1 MSGGA
6 LIGDQMILEELY
18 DETYTPTE
26 QEILEYA
33 REIGIDPSNEPEL
46 LWLAREGIV
55 APLPPEWKPC
65 QDVTSDIYYFN
76 FSTGQSIWEHPCDE
90 HYRNLVAQ
98 ERKRALNATGGAGVK
113 NDKEKK
119 KKKKKIKKDKKKE
132 PLEPLS
138 SVLGS
143 QMSPLGSLAPLRGLD
158 APGLVSPPGSAPAL
172 RRPLGSSGELEPIK
186 THFEGPRGSGVSR
199 FWATKQ
205 EEKVSFNLPDF
216 DYEDDNDDGKST
228 DIEPSPRG
236 SDRLLKN
243 IHLDLDAL
251 GGGLHYEESVAS
263 GEVLAEERT
272 EPELQD
278 LAHSVEHS
286 PEPPSQQSSKDSLR
300 GRRLSSL
307 SRDHVSVE
315 EAGPDSPESES
326 EKANE
331 RGESREKDVPR
342 DGGGGEDAPGGTE
355 EVRSEESDGR
365 RSGRDEGN
373 RLEVAQTESQGVEK
387 EERTTASG
395 RASEGSGRSSPSQEA
410 QLRQNQGS
418 PGRGED
424 SSAKEKQ
431 DCEGSIGSVA
441 EDSFASDHHGAGE
454 AGAGGVES
462 EMAEVVE
469 EDEEEESGGGKDG
482 EGDGETGGAEPD
494 EGPDPPDAHGGAG
507 DSGRGAGE
515 ACENGLGPGETP
527 DPGGRKP
534 SGQTKTVTSR
544 PPPSAEGSEA
554 SKKTDD
560 ASCFREVKDTSD
572 LSGSVGSS
580 KKDDKDES
588 KEEQKKEASKSK
600 RAETA
605 RGHLQGKGRDSASSH
620 QVDRLVLHQ
629 TSPSSSLSNVPP
641 LEQDVGLHLKTGTP
655 AGLQRPET
663 SRGRQGRTCGPR
675 LRETESPSPSRE
687 SPAEDESSRRDSQS
701 AARSGRRREECDLE
715 ERSPSEAGEG
725 ESGEERREV
734 LMADREV
741 AEERERLK
749 EAKERRLRLLR
760 EELRREEEEEER
772 KLREEAEERLRDLR
786 RRLLSKRN
794 EEETRLSQE
803 SESLLRELRE
813 SAQQERE
820 RQRSKLRD
828 ESKVLLNE
836 LSDTLEAERAA
847 ERERLEA
854 KKMQDVE
861 RLKAEFEEELHAE
874 RTRLQKEREAKLSSL
889 KNQVKI
895 TERRP
900 GHVSSR
906 SEEHLEGYQQE
917 LTDIL
922 QELREDVQ
930 QDHERKLEQLRD
942 EHRRELKSMREKYLD
957 EETAQRDRLSSAVQE
972 DRERLQASHAVQLEK
987 LRLQHDTEFQKLQ
1000 LMHSRKDFPCCLLQQ
1015 ESEMQ
1020 ELGDQLELRAKEL
1033 KSQEAVLQAQAVE
1046 LKTRGTKL
1054 LGEETEL
1061 GRQSETLPR
1070 LLQER
1075 DWLKKELEGALEA
1088 QHQARAL
1095 AQMARE
1101 ERDAAKGDEGR
1112 LRAQRDRAM
1121 EESRRARAEKEQL
1134 ESRVSLLQERCEL
1147 LARRVSEAA
1156 PSSRSES
1163 KQDGKRAAEATA
1175 SPPASRD
1182 SPLHVVDL
1190 DEPPP
1195 SASDS
1200 PSSID
1205 EFKRYISSHGASI
1218 QKTKLFL
1225 ERESSRLVERQ
1236 AALRMAQSG
1245 SSLVADQEGAP
1256 AEDVLRS
1263 LQQEAETLMERQQT
1277 VQRGN
1282 SLLQKQEEQLQEL
1295 INSVAEELGENSAF
1309 EDLPR
1314 APGEKKVTFDVTES
1328 DLSSSV
1334 GPPVQRALAES
1345 LLHITAQLNSVLS
1358 ALVSLTPRHC
1368 ASPYAS
1374 FPAPSAQPRS
1384 DPAAHAAAGQH
1395 PPAWSWAPHG
1405 SAAAAPL
1412 YSTPITS
1419 ELRPSQELMSSRWSQ
1434 MFPAAAD
1441 AIPTIPTARQA
1452 SSYTL
1457 YTPTRSAEADSQ
1469 RLQGLIDGNK
1479 KWLEMRKKDASTPLF
1494 TRYQVPP
1501 PESGL
1506 VQLGLGDNNQIRV
1519 YHY

>member
-286 PEPPSQQSSKDSLR
+286 PEPPSQQ
-300 GRRLSSL
+300 
-307 SRDHVSVE
+307 
-315 EAGPDSPESES
+315 
-326 EKANE
+326 
-331 RGESREKDVPR
+331 
-342 DGGGGEDAPGGTE
+342 
-355 EVRSEESDGR
+355 
-365 RSGRDEGN
+365 
-373 RLEVAQTESQGVEK
+373 
-387 EERTTASG
+387 
-395 RASEGSGRSSPSQEA
+395 
-410 QLRQNQGS
+410 
-418 PGRGED
+418 
-424 SSAKEKQ
+424 
-431 DCEGSIGSVA
+431 
-441 EDSFASDHHGAGE
+441 
-454 AGAGGVES
+454 
-462 EMAEVVE
+462 
-469 EDEEEESGGGKDG
+469 
-482 EGDGETGGAEPD
+482 
-494 EGPDPPDAHGGAG
+494 
-507 DSGRGAGE
+507 
-515 ACENGLGPGETP
+515 
-527 DPGGRKP
+527 
-534 SGQTKTVTSR
+534 
-544 PPPSAEGSEA
+544 GSEA

-1000 LMHSRKDFPCCLLQQ
+1000 LMHSRK

-1434 MFPAAAD
+1434 MFPAAAAD